1 VSARLALGWPSA
13 GFYVLLGTHLG
24 LVGMLL
30 WGWQRPALD
39 EAFEILT
46 RRELDAS
53 AEFSPRE
60 VQLLQSCLDR
70 HTGFGRALLGKGA
83 SRFLEPAESG
93 WLSRREAH
101 LTVRPE
107 AGQPT
112 QLTIEG
118 RGEPRD
124 FPIAV
129 KLRGKGV
136 ERQVELSP
144 NQRQKVEWSVADL
157 SQPTI
162 FNVEITPAKTHTSVA
177 PSWAVRVESSAAA
190 RENP

>member
-1 VSARLALGWPSA
+1 LSVRSALGWPSA
-13 GFYVLLGTHLG
+13 GFCVLLGMHCLLG
-24 LVGMLL
+24 GMLL

-46 RRELDAS
+46 RRDLQAT

-70 HTGFGRALLGKGA
+70 HVGFGRALLGKGA
-83 SRFLEPAESG
+83 VRFLEPAESG
-93 WLSRREAH
+93 WLSCHEAH

-112 QLTIEG
+112 QLTLEG
-118 RGEPRD
+118 RGTPDD
-124 FPIAV
+124 FPIVV
-129 KLRGKGV
+129 KLHGKGAA
-136 ERQVELSP
+136 RQVELLP
-144 NQRQKVEWSVADL
+144 NQRQKVEWSAADL

-162 FNVEITPAKTHTSVA
+162 FNVEIKPAKTHATAA
-177 PSWAVRVESSAAA
+177 PSWAVRVESVAAA